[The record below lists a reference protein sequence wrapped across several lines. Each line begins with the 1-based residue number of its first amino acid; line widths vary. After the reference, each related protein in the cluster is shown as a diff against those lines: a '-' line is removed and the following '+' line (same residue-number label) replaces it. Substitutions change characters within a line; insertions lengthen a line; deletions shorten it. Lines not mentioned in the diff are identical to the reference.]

1 MGKNGKVIEIPLNR
15 SPVPIC
21 ARHAH
26 VTRRRPLKNMPETFP
41 QAVVDALQAINKIK
55 NDPFE
60 TEFF

>member
-1 MGKNGKVIEIPLNR
+1 
-15 SPVPIC
+15 
-21 ARHAH
+21 
-26 VTRRRPLKNMPETFP
+26 MPETFP